1 MKTEDLRKA
10 ARAVFLACE
19 ESVAQDLADKMNG
32 AAHEIDR
39 LRNELN
45 VAECELEQIRINGDC

>member
-19 ESVAQDLADKMNG
+19 ETVAKDLADKMNG

-45 VAECELEQIRINGDC
+45 VAECQLEQIRVNSGC